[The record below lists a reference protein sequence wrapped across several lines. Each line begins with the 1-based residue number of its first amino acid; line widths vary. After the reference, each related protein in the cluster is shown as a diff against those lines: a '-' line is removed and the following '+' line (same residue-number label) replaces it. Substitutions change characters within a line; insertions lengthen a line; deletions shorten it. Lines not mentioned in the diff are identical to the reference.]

1 MSLRTPLTDS
11 PDGLSPSWR
20 QRRSAKRGNFNSQ
33 SRFILAEKQ
42 KKLVLKKNEYRQAPL
57 LNLRDL
63 TEPKNKSYIFQ
74 TDRA

>member
-1 MSLRTPLTDS
+1 MTVCSCHCKLGTVIA
-11 PDGLSPSWR
+11 
-20 QRRSAKRGNFNSQ
+20 RSEKRGNFNSQ
-33 SRFILAEKQ
+33 SRFILDEKQ